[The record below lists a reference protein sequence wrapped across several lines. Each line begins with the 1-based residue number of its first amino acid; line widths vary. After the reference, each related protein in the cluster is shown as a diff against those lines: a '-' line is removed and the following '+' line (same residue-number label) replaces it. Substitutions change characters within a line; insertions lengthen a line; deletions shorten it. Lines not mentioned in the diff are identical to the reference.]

1 MYMCIY
7 IYINICQHVSTLSHD
22 IPGKMPDVDGR
33 RPLSHLRVAGRLV
46 SLGPSVGSSGGG
58 RSVAMAMAG
67 GGAKM
72 SKNRREKIDKLGL
85 QRKKLEEDLGFNI
98 PQLEIW
104 RGDFEMEE
112 HGLPTKMRQP

>member
-1 MYMCIY
+1 MCIST
-7 IYINICQHVSTLSHD
+7 YINICQHVSTLSHD
-22 IPGKMPDVDGR
+22 IRGKMPVDGR

-58 RSVAMAMAG
+58 RSVAMAG

-85 QRKKLEEDLGFNI
+85 
-98 PQLEIW
+98 
-104 RGDFEMEE
+104 
-112 HGLPTKMRQP
+112 